1 MTEAEQ
7 ELVRETTS
15 DQLATLDEDELVALH
30 TRVRRARDKYV
41 KLYRRQ
47 SATRVRAT
55 GARGRA
61 YPKGSR
67 DRDKA
72 EVFEEALARVSRRLA
87 TAARAAAR
95 AFKAERIA
103 EARAASFTP
112 PPGPPPPVR
121 RRTTR
126 DDQVADRRPRTPD
139 RLKRSATPARPTNA
153 SRPATTP
160 ASLER
165 ESVQASFVASR
176 QRHTISPTSRP
187 SRSRKNW

>member
-1 MTEAEQ
+1 MQALVGTLTETEQ
-7 ELVRETTS
+7 SLVRETTS
-15 DQLATLDEDELVALH
+15 DQLAALDEDELVALH

-112 PPGPPPPVR
+112 PDLPPTSRGR
-121 RRTTR
+121 RAPR
-126 DDQVADRRPRTPD
+126 DNQVADRRPRTPD
-139 RLKRSATPARPTNA
+139 RIKRSATTR
-153 SRPATTP
+153 SATK
-160 ASLER
+160 R
-165 ESVQASFVASR
+165 VQAR
-176 QRHTISPTSRP
+176 KD
-187 SRSRKNW
+187 SRKP